1 MGTRIRP
8 LLKART
14 GSPTIPQIWIAGTH
28 VGGATDLF
36 DAMRDGRMQRCS
48 SRRASRSTATPKSTR
63 RSSCRSGC
71 ILARRREGATT
82 MSFIDTIPP
91 AAAEGETAAMYRR
104 QQAAWGYVPNYA
116 KAFSHRPEVMARW
129 GALLAEIRRPMDRRR
144 FELATFAAA
153 HELRNSA
160 CALAHGRALGEF
172 FAEAEVVAIAEGRL
186 DGVLDD
192 AEQAIVRFARQVARD
207 ASRMRRRTSPRWR
220 PGGSTR
226 ARSSTSPRP
235 RPAAPSSPRCST
247 RSA

>member
-1 MGTRIRP
+1 
-8 LLKART
+8 
-14 GSPTIPQIWIAGTH
+14 
-28 VGGATDLF
+28 
-36 DAMRDGRMQRCS
+36 
-48 SRRASRSTATPKSTR
+48 
-63 RSSCRSGC
+63 
-71 ILARRREGATT
+71 
-82 MSFIDTIPP
+82 
-91 AAAEGETAAMYRR
+91 MYRR

-129 GALLAEIRRPMDRRR
+129 GALLAEIKRPMDRRR

-207 ASRMRRRTSPRWR
+207 ASRIEASDVAVLATRGLDAGEIFDIAAAAAGRAFFTKMLDALGVRMDSPFLAASDPWRRALT
-220 PGGSTR
+220 
-226 ARSSTSPRP
+226 
-235 RPAAPSSPRCST
+235 
-247 RSA
+247 